1 MLFYSTL
8 HRIRGGLEAEGRVSE
23 KHNKA
28 STAYCSALRSV
39 RGECHLS
46 KMAYLVLF
54 MLQFEKT
61 CLASVSALLYEVKN

>member
-23 KHNKA
+23 KYNKA
-28 STAYCSALRSV
+28 STAYCSALRSI

-46 KMAYLVLF
+46 KMPYLFLF

-61 CLASVSALLYEVKN
+61 FPVSVSALLYEAKN